1 MNPAETYTQTQVLVL
16 LLGSRSYARWA
27 EFAEKHSWVVVSLLS
42 TGQALRELRSR
53 RPTLSVIEM
62 SEPIDRSLR
71 LLRLL
76 RARRSGVP
84 VVAVPMHHTRQLELT
99 VREIGVAGYAPDGCG
114 SEALADLVTAM
125 LKRTVARRRSSRTWN
140 PMGVVDSE
148 SGLDGSVFQTHPPR
162 RQLGA

>member
-16 LLGSRSYARWA
+16 LLESRSYARWA
-27 EFAEKHSWVVVSLLS
+27 EFAEKNSWVVVSLLS

-76 RARRSGVP
+76 RARRSGLP

-99 VREIGVAGYAPDGCG
+99 VREIGVAGYSPEGCG

-125 LKRTVARRRSSRTWN
+125 LKRTMASRRSSRTRN
-140 PMGVVDSE
+140 PMGAVGAGFGLDDSE
-148 SGLDGSVFQTHPPR
+148 FQPYPPR
-162 RQLGA
+162 RPLGA